1 MVQDTVTKITAKLY
15 DCLPDGRV
23 KKVVAVTRANSTIF
37 LDLAKILQSNAAD
50 LVEVSVI
57 SKAAPASSFSG
68 RWLKGSASTYQ
79 DRPLLGDVFKTA
91 QRLGEIERNIATYT
105 DHLKTLDSDNND
117 IAPRPI
123 DTIKAEVLPD
133 QIDLLVCDDGSFEG
147 IGLVDALWGAKAILV
162 THAKDAVGASWVFE
176 KLFNSPLYDL
186 VYSDD
191 TFAGGTSLFVA
202 ANVERRQLP
211 IHFFTIVLNGQP
223 FIRYHEEMLAKLRC
237 SWHWHVVEGVADLV
251 KDTAWSVAAGGNIP
265 ASLHHLGRSNDG
277 TTEYLDDLKARF
289 PNNVTIY
296 RKPDN
301 VFWHGKQEM
310 VAAPIPFIKEHCLLW
325 QIDAD
330 ELWTAAQ
337 VERMRDMFLNE
348 PDRTAAFFWCN
359 YYVGPT
365 RGIST
370 RYNYA
375 QNPSNE
381 WLRVWQFDPGMTWE
395 KHEPPVLGKTDP
407 DTGALM
413 DVGHA
418 NPFKHDETEREGLVF
433 DHFAYVTAEQ
443 ARFKE
448 SYYGYKNAVEQ
459 WQALQAHKGG
469 SGLLKDYFAWVSD
482 NTMFDTADR
491 LGWTPLAFLDEKT
504 NAWHFR
510 DQPSSRQSSAKA
522 AALPADY
529 HSTKSTRKPKIIVD
543 GVFHQIAASGIARLW
558 NNLMSAWVASGVADR
573 VVMLDRGGS
582 APRIEGVIYHTI
594 PKLDLD
600 DMLGDSRLL
609 EETCQLLGGDIFI
622 STYYTTPTKTPT
634 IFYGYDMIPEIIG
647 KNLDDVWWQQKRAAI
662 QFADGHI
669 AISKFSAKEMCRFHP
684 HIDPKSVL
692 IAYCSIDPIF
702 SPVSEK
708 ECQQF
713 KERYG
718 ITRDFVLLVGERM
731 GWEGYKNGTVVFAA
745 LGSMKKEDR
754 PLLVCVG
761 GSSELEP
768 EGKAF
773 LDQDDW
779 VHLKLDDLELRQAY
793 GAAFA
798 YICPSTLEGFG
809 LPVGEAMTVGT
820 PAIIGHTSSLPEVA
834 GEAGVYF
841 DINNPVSLVTKLVE
855 LKDPVLRRA
864 VIEKGRSEITKFNQT
879 RTAQEISDYCDAI
892 FNRNVAAQTEGC
904 NTALEDLQIIR
915 AQERAST
922 RDTATLRQQ
931 VFELKL
937 KLSEAKPDRLQ
948 AAQPATGPAKMVDSD
963 YARLLEQRMLRAYQ
977 HIRDL
982 DAQITDLRRVR
993 VHLQNDTSAAD
1004 SQLAE
1009 ALKNLAAAEAENL
1022 ALAETLNNV
1031 RAEQQMLL
1039 KQQEVEPGKLD
1050 SPVDRESSTLD
1061 AVRKEL
1067 AFEKQDDSGFTAT
1080 LTKAVAEA
1088 ETPRA
1093 AFAKP
1098 AISLGSLSPRTIR
1111 PNGIPA
1117 LPEAPK
1123 FERSNR
1129 FRMNKLKRL
1138 WLTRTIGS
1146 WFSHDWYINHYGLTG
1161 QSAAQPLHHFATVG
1175 ILDNHSPSPLFDSQ
1189 FYLEQNPD
1197 VAAAGV
1203 PAFWHLLTRGMKE
1216 NRQPNWFFEREFYL
1230 NTYPDLKGSKQGPL
1244 KHFFV
1249 SGMKEGRKGNVLFDP
1264 AYYFEQNPDLQAAGV
1279 NAYQH
1284 FMEFGMTEGRSPTPL
1299 FDCHFYT
1306 KAYREVELSG
1316 LSSFEHF
1323 IKVGMQADYQ
1333 PNALFDPEFY
1343 AERYSDVKQSGTSA
1357 FVHFL
1362 RYGLAEGRQPH
1373 PLFDSRFYVATYP
1386 DVVKSNLPPYIHFL
1400 QYGMKEDR
1408 RPHPLFDPEF
1418 YRLTY
1423 PEVKIAKMAA
1433 FEHFLKIGLFKGYS
1447 PNALFSPERYARLY
1461 GEKLRLDMPVVEQ
1474 YLRYGISL

>member
-1 MVQDTVTKITAKLY
+1 MGQDTVSKIWAKLN
-15 DCLPDGRV
+15 DCLPDRRV
-23 KKVVAVTRANSTIF
+23 KKVVAVTSANSTIF
-37 LDLAKILQSNAAD
+37 QDLEESFQSNTED
-50 LVEVSVI
+50 PVELIII
-57 SKAAPASSFSG
+57 SPDAPAPSVGG
-68 RWLKGSASTYQ
+68 RWLKGSTSTYQ

-91 QRLGEIERNIATYT
+91 QRLGKIESNIATYT
-105 DHLKTLDSDNND
+105 DYLKALDRDNND

-123 DTIKAEVLPD
+123 DTIRDEVLPD
-133 QIDLLVCDDGSFEG
+133 QIDLLVCDDGGFEG
-147 IGLVDALWGAKAILV
+147 LGLVEALWGAKAVLLTQV
-162 THAKDAVGASWVFE
+162 KDAVGPNWVFE
-176 KLFNSPLYDL
+176 KLFNDPLYDL

-202 ANVERRQLP
+202 ANVERRRLP
-211 IHFFTIVLNGQP
+211 IHFFTIVLNGEP
-223 FIRYHEEMLAKLRC
+223 FIRYHEEMLSKLRC
-237 SWHWHVVEGVADLV
+237 EWHWHVVEGVADLV

-289 PNNVTIY
+289 PSNVTIY

-325 QIDAD
+325 QMDAD

-359 YYVGPT
+359 YFVGPT

-375 QNPSNE
+375 QNPSFE

-395 KHEPPVLGKTDP
+395 KHEPPVLAKTDP
-407 DTGALM
+407 DTGAML
-413 DVGHA
+413 DIGHA
-418 NPFKHDETEREGLVF
+418 NPFKHEETERQGLVF

-448 SYYGYKNAVEQ
+448 SYYGYKNAVDQ
-459 WQALQAHKGG
+459 WQALQAHKSG
-469 SGLLKDYFAWVSD
+469 SGLLRDYFAWVSD
-482 NTMFDTADR
+482 NTVFDTAER

-504 NAWHFR
+504 NSWHFR
-510 DQPSSRQSSAKA
+510 KQPKASQSPKKA
-522 AALPADY
+522 PRVPAVGPDA
-529 HSTKSTRKPKIIVD
+529 KSTGKPKIIVD
-543 GVFHQIAASGIARLW
+543 GVFHQMSASGIARVW
-558 NNLMSAWVASGVADR
+558 NNLLKAWVASGVADR

-594 PKLDLD
+594 PKHDTD

-609 EETCQLLGGDIFI
+609 EETCQLLGGDIFM

-634 IFYGYDMIPEIIG
+634 IFFGHDMIPEIIG
-647 KNLDDVWWQQKRAAI
+647 KNLEDVWWQQKRAAI

-669 AISKFSAKEMCRFHP
+669 MVSNYSAQEMCRFHP
-684 HIDPKSVL
+684 YIDPKSVL
-692 IAYCSIDPIF
+692 IAYNSIDPIF
-702 SPVSEK
+702 SPISEK

-713 KERYG
+713 KEKFN

-761 GSSELEP
+761 GNSELEP

-773 LDQDDW
+773 LDRDDW
-779 VHLKLDDLELRQAY
+779 LHLKLDDEELRQAY

-798 YICPSTLEGFG
+798 FVCSSTLEGFG
-809 LPVGEAMTVGT
+809 LPVGEAMAVGT
-820 PAIIGHTSSLPEVA
+820 PAIIGHTSSIPEVA

-841 DINNPVSLVTKLVE
+841 DINNPVSLVEKLVA
-855 LKDPVLRRA
+855 LQDPELRRA
-864 VIEKGRSEITKFNQT
+864 VIEKGRSEITKFDQAG
-879 RTAQEISDYCDAI
+879 TAQEISNYCDTI
-892 FNRNVAAQTEGC
+892 FEKRVASQAAVC
-904 NTALEDLQIIR
+904 NSALEDIQIIR
-915 AQERAST
+915 AQEKAHEHE
-922 RDTATLRQQ
+922 AKALRGQ

-937 KLSEAKPDRLQ
+937 ALSQ
-948 AAQPATGPAKMVDSD
+948 TGPVGAPAGEVATISTPMVDSD
-963 YARLLEQRMLRAYQ
+963 YARVLEQRMLKAYQ

-982 DAQITDLRRVR
+982 DGQIKDLKRIEPYP
-993 VHLQNDTSAAD
+993 QNDSSDAD

-1009 ALKNLAAAEAENL
+1009 ALKNLAAAEAQNL
-1022 ALAETLNNV
+1022 ALAETLNKV
-1031 RAEQQMLL
+1031 RAEQHMLL
-1039 KQQEVEPGKLD
+1039 KQQEVEPDKPDL
-1050 SPVDRESSTLD
+1050 PVDREFSTRSAD
-1061 AVRKEL
+1061 STKL
-1067 AFEKQDDSGFTAT
+1067 AIEKQDDSGFTAT
-1080 LTKAVAEA
+1080 LAKAITEA
-1088 ETPRA
+1088 ETPRPA
-1093 AFAKP
+1093 VVRP
-1098 AISLGSLSPRTIR
+1098 AISLGALSPRTIR

-1117 LPEAPK
+1117 LREPPN

-1129 FRMNKLKRL
+1129 FRMNRLKRF

-1189 FYLEQNPD
+1189 FYLKQNPD
-1197 VAAAGV
+1197 VAASGV
-1203 PAFWHLLTRGMKE
+1203 PAFWHLLTRGIKE

-1244 KHFFV
+1244 KHFVV

-1264 AYYFEQNPDLQAAGV
+1264 TYYFEQNPDLQVAGV

-1284 FMEFGMTEGRSPTPL
+1284 FMEFGMAEGRSPTPL
-1299 FDCHFYT
+1299 FDRHFYA
-1306 KAYREVELSG
+1306 KAYPEVELSG

-1323 IKVGMQADYQ
+1323 VKIGMQADYQ

-1343 AERYSDVKQSGTSA
+1343 VERYPDVRQSDSSA

-1373 PLFDSRFYVATYP
+1373 PLFDSRFYAATYP
-1386 DVVKSNLPPYIHFL
+1386 DLGRSSLPPYLHFL
-1400 QYGMKEDR
+1400 QYGMNEDR
-1408 RPHPLFDPEF
+1408 RPHPLFDPDF
-1418 YRLTY
+1418 YKRTY
-1423 PEVKIAKMAA
+1423 PEVQNMGMSA

-1461 GEKLRLDMPVVEQ
+1461 GEKLRRDMPVVEQ